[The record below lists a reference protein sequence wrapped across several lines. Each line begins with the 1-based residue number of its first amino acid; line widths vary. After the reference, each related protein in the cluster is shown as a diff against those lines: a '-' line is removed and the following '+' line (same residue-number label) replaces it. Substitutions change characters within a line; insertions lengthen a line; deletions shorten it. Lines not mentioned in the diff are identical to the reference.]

1 MTKLIQVNFP
11 YSLVDEEASQIK
23 DIHVAPDQISKVW
36 LCSAERYTSTF
47 FHKAHFIQSIEYS

>member
-11 YSLVDEEASQIK
+11 CSLVDELASQKKGIA
-23 DIHVAPDQISKVW
+23 HDQISKVW